1 MSTKNEALNARI
13 NITVDVDKN
22 GAKEKVE
29 LPFNLLVVDDF
40 SPGSKKKPLIEQ
52 EKLLVTKKNINEII
66 KEISPEL
73 NLIVENKLD
82 NKDSELKVNLQ
93 FNKIEDFRP
102 ENLVQKVPV
111 LKKILAMRSLLKE
124 LRVNVTNSSEFRKTL
139 EKLIN
144 HPGGLDDLRKQIPEI
159 IQEEKNELV

>member
-1 MSTKNEALNARI
+1 MGAKNEALNARV

-29 LPFNLLVVDDF
+29 LPLNLLVIDDF

-66 KEISPEL
+66 KEVSPEL
-73 NLIVENKLD
+73 NVVVENKLD
-82 NKDSELKVNLQ
+82 DKRSELKINIQ

-102 ENLVQKVPV
+102 ENLVEKVPV

-124 LRVNVTNSSEFRKTL
+124 LKVNVANSSEFRKTL

-144 HPGGLDDLRKQIPEI
+144 HPDGLDDLRRQIPDA
-159 IQEEKNELV
+159 IQEKKHELV